1 MRKPNLTRRD
11 LAKAINQKLGFSQ
24 RSAALLVDEIFSC
37 LKKWVLAGESIKLV
51 QFGTFSVKNKASR
64 RGRNPQTG
72 ESLEI
77 TERQVVT
84 FKASKTLRQ
93 WINNHE
99 RG

>member
-1 MRKPNLTRRD
+1 MRKPNLTRKD

-24 RSAALLVDEIFSC
+24 RSSALSVDEIFSC
-37 LKKWVLAGESIKLV
+37 LKKSILAGESIKLV

-64 RGRNPQTG
+64 MGRNPQTG

-84 FKASKTLRQ
+84 FKASKILRQ

>member
-1 MRKPNLTRRD
+1 MRKPNLTRKD

-24 RSAALLVDEIFSC
+24 RSSALLVDEIFSC
-37 LKKWVLAGESIKLV
+37 LKKSILAGESIKLV

-64 RGRNPQTG
+64 MGRNPQTG

-84 FKASKTLRQ
+84 FKASKILRQ